1 MLDIVA
7 EIVKRGQAEE
17 LRKII
22 KQYEIDV
29 SKRKENKKNDRIQKH
44 YNRSRN

>member
-7 EIVKRGQAEE
+7 EIVKNGHAEE

-22 KQYEIDV
+22 EQYEIDV
-29 SKRKENKKNDRIQKH
+29 SKRKENKKDERI
-44 YNRSRN
+44 

>member
-22 KQYEIDV
+22 KHYEIDV
-29 SKRKENKKNDRIQKH
+29 SKRKENKKNERI
-44 YNRSRN
+44 

>member
-1 MLDIVA
+1 MLEIVA
-7 EIVKRGQAEE
+7 EIVKSGHAEE

-29 SKRKENKKNDRIQKH
+29 SKDVSKRKENKENDRI
-44 YNRSRN
+44 

>member
-1 MLDIVA
+1 MFEIVA

-22 KQYEIDV
+22 KQYELDV
-29 SKRKENKKNDRIQKH
+29 SKRKEKEKNDRI
-44 YNRSRN
+44 

>member
-7 EIVKRGQAEE
+7 EIIKRGQAEE

-29 SKRKENKKNDRIQKH
+29 SKRKENKKNDRI
-44 YNRSRN
+44 

>member
-1 MLDIVA
+1 MFDIVA
-7 EIVKRGQAEE
+7 EIVESGNAEE

-29 SKRKENKKNDRIQKH
+29 SKRKENKKNEGI
-44 YNRSRN
+44 